1 MQVGDL
7 IQEKAWPGVFL
18 LVVKVEPAE
27 AYPYAVLDPYGTIEH
42 FSRGYVEDCC
52 EVLSEGR

>member
-18 LVVKVEPAE
+18 LVVEVEQSD
-27 AYPYAVLDPYGTIEH
+27 AYPYTVRDPYGAIEH
-42 FSRGYVEDCC
+42 FSRGYIEDCC
-52 EVLSEGR
+52 EVLSAGG